1 MNTFINDVLDYVQN
15 YYNQI
20 VALFPKAILS
30 IILLA
35 FFWLL
40 SRVVRNRLKPFLTGR
55 TDDPLLT
62 QFILQIVKAVLLIIA
77 ILMVLKILGLGNI
90 AVGVWGT
97 AGVGAFIIGF
107 AFKDIF
113 EHFLAGIILAFD
125 RPFRIGD
132 IVELDGNKGV
142 VAALT
147 IRSTHIKTFDG
158 QDVYIPNGNIIKNAL
173 KNYTIDGF
181 IRQDFK
187 LGLDYGSDV
196 NQAIQIILNE
206 LNKIPGILKEEK
218 RPSVVI
224 SELAPSSLNLMV
236 FYWLD
241 TFDKSIDAGMVKIK
255 AVDKVLNA
263 LTKAGFYLPG
273 DIIEIRKKPNDPL
286 PGFAA

>member
-1 MNTFINDVLDYVQN
+1 N

-30 IILLA
+30 ILLLA

-40 SRVVRNRLKPFLTGR
+40 SRVVRNRLKPFLTVR

-77 ILMVLKILGLGNI
+77 LLMVLRILGLGSI

-132 IVELDGNKGV
+132 IVELD
-142 VAALT
+142 
-147 IRSTHIKTFDG
+147 
-158 QDVYIPNGNIIKNAL
+158 
-173 KNYTIDGF
+173 
-181 IRQDFK
+181 
-187 LGLDYGSDV
+187 
-196 NQAIQIILNE
+196 
-206 LNKIPGILKEEK
+206 
-218 RPSVVI
+218 
-224 SELAPSSLNLMV
+224 
-236 FYWLD
+236 
-241 TFDKSIDAGMVKIK
+241 
-255 AVDKVLNA
+255 
-263 LTKAGFYLPG
+263 
-273 DIIEIRKKPNDPL
+273 
-286 PGFAA
+286 